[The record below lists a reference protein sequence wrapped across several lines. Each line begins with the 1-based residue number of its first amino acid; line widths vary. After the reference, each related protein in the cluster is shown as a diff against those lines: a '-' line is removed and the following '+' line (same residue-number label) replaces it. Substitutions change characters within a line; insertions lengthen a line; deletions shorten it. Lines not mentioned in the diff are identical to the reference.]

1 MRSRL
6 CGLSFLLVASVL
18 FAVLALNRVTLL
30 HRAQT
35 EMTTVGEEDSRAACT
50 APRPPAPEQLSSQIT
65 ICFQS
70 PLR

>member
-6 CGLSFLLVASVL
+6 CGLSFLLVASTL
-18 FAVLALNRVTLL
+18 FAVLALNRLALL

-35 EMTTVGEEDSRAACT
+35 ELTAVGEEGARAACT
-50 APRPPAPEQLSSQIT
+50 APRPPAPERLFPQVT

>member
-6 CGLSFLLVASVL
+6 CGLSLLLVASAL

-30 HRAQT
+30 HRAQAELT
-35 EMTTVGEEDSRAACT
+35 AVGEKDSKAAC
-50 APRPPAPEQLSSQIT
+50 AVPRPPAPEQLSPQIT